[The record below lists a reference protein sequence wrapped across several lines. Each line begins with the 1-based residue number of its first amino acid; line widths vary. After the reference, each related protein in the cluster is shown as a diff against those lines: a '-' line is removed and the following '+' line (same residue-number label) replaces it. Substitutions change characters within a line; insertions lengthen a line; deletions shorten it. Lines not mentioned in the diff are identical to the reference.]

1 MKGLVSYADDSDS
14 SPSSPPS
21 TGIQI
26 PPNAIQ
32 GSSTSVSGPLG
43 GPARSALDDNRSGK
57 FKGSGKG
64 LSGAQVLIRRQ
75 PTRPQG
81 QGRAH
86 LNLSEE
92 MANSSLTST
101 TEPVPNSSRKRPRSR
116 SNSRSPPPPSTSIST
131 DPSNTASGSGGSD
144 MDLDDS
150 PRPAN
155 TTNGEAQEEEDEI
168 SKIRRLL
175 RPPPISG
182 VENWGIPDAPTGD
195 VELGVAN
202 TIQKFFAL
210 KHPPS
215 NGPAR
220 HFNDSLIQ
228 NRSFRNPHIYKKLV
242 DWAGIGDEKT
252 SNFPPDIW
260 DASGAHGAL
269 LPEYYAD
276 NVGTWLRTMD
286 WTAQQ
291 KSREEKR
298 ERTQTSSSSTSGY
311 NSTRTID
318 FSSSTNST
326 SAGGGRHG
334 HHSSSSR
341 HGERR
346 GDRAKGATRWG

>member
-1 MKGLVSYADDSDS
+1 
-14 SPSSPPS
+14 
-21 TGIQI
+21 
-26 PPNAIQ
+26 
-32 GSSTSVSGPLG
+32 
-43 GPARSALDDNRSGK
+43 
-57 FKGSGKG
+57 
-64 LSGAQVLIRRQ
+64 
-75 PTRPQG
+75 
-81 QGRAH
+81 
-86 LNLSEE
+86 
-92 MANSSLTST
+92 
-101 TEPVPNSSRKRPRSR
+101 
-116 SNSRSPPPPSTSIST
+116 
-131 DPSNTASGSGGSD
+131 

-175 RPPPISG
+175 RPAPIAG
-182 VENWGIPDAPTGD
+182 VENWGVPDALIEE

-202 TIQKFFAL
+202 TVQKFFAL

-215 NGPAR
+215 NGQAR

-252 SNFPPDIW
+252 SNFPPEIW
-260 DASGAHGAL
+260 DASGTHGAL

-276 NVGTWLRTMD
+276 NVA
-286 WTAQQ
+286 AQQ

-298 ERTQTSSSSTSGY
+298 ERAQTSSSSSSAY

-318 FSSSTNST
+318 FSSSTNPI
-326 SAGGGRHG
+326 SAGGGRQSH

-341 HGERR
+341 QGERR